1 MFLSTMTNS
10 LVKKKSEKE
19 NLNKK
24 IEVIKIKNQM
34 EIRELQNAMY

>member
-10 LVKKKSEKE
+10 LVKKSEKE
-19 NLNKK
+19 NINKK